1 MFYYSASVS
10 PALYQWSQRKN
21 KVFYLTWKAYIIHW
35 RENHNT
41 HEYCEME
48 CDIKNKLIMSFP
60 FLQRLVVS
68 CYPKENPYCM
78 EWWTCSLTAWSCP
91 PFPASSSST
100 AYACQVPDPLVS
112 HWDVLI
118 IPECIIHFNTSFGNG
133 FVIII

>member
-1 MFYYSASVS
+1 MWYKKQADYVISLFTKVS
-10 PALYQWSQRKN
+10 GVLLPK
-21 KVFYLTWKAYIIHW
+21 
-35 RENHNT
+35 RES
-41 HEYCEME
+41 
-48 CDIKNKLIMSFP
+48 IL
-60 FLQRLVVS
+60 
-68 CYPKENPYCM
+68 M